1 MQRHYEKLKDEIK
14 SKESYIRQL
23 EDDIA
28 AQNRNNY
35 KDTKEFS
42 TFGNSKI
49 KSEVNIIDEQ
59 EYDQDNN
66 YGSDLQDLYERRIR
80 DLEIQVDEY
89 RSKEQDRI
97 NGLLSINSSKARDL
111 QEQMFDHDDENFAR
125 ASLDTIAILAYELC
139 ELEIKEHSKRYNSL
153 VTSQVEHSLLA
164 SQTHRSFGQNNNFE
178 VTNS

>member
-23 EDDIA
+23 EDDLA

-97 NGLLSINSSKARDL
+97 NGLLNINSSKARDL

-125 ASLDTIAILAYELC
+125 ASLDTIAILAYEL
-139 ELEIKEHSKRYNSL
+139 
-153 VTSQVEHSLLA
+153 
-164 SQTHRSFGQNNNFE
+164 
-178 VTNS
+178 